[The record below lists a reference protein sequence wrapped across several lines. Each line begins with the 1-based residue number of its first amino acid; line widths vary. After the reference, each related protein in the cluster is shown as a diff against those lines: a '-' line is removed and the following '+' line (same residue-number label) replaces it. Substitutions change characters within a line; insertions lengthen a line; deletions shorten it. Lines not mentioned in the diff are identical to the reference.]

1 MKKQLFAVISHSHI
15 EITRAQR
22 VGEGNKFKI
31 KKEINKIKE
40 QREKIIC
47 NHIHTDN
54 EASTLQP
61 VLNKEN
67 FSEKQTDF
75 YENLGFRFFFSS
87 SRDKC

>member
-1 MKKQLFAVISHSHI
+1 MGREL
-15 EITRAQR
+15 
-22 VGEGNKFKI
+22 NLKI
-31 KKEINKIKE
+31 NKEINKIKE

-75 YENLGFRFFFSS
+75 YENLGFRFFF
-87 SRDKC
+87 